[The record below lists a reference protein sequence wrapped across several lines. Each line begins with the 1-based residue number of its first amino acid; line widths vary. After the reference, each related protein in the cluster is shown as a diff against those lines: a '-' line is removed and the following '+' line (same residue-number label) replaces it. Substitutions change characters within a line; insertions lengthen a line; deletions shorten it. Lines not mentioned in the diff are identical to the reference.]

1 MGLLT
6 KEQINFLKSQ
16 GIAPAQV
23 FDASMTKSKAD
34 RESKME
40 ALELSFYFGGDACSK
55 GGHTL
60 RTKAGHC
67 IQCDTSRIAY
77 QLRYSASGHVYLAY
91 SQSKRLA
98 KVGFTKNHPQDR
110 AELLRK
116 EQYANASDWDIK
128 KMMRFEKDA
137 GRREFAIHSLLEAHL
152 KPISYE
158 KYKGQMVE
166 CREIFTCDL
175 QLAITALDQVAKP

>member
-1 MGLLT
+1 MASLS
-6 KEQINFLKSQ
+6 KEQIAFLKSQ

-23 FDASMTKSKAD
+23 FDASMTKSKVD

-40 ALELSFYFGGDACSK
+40 ALELSLYFGGAACSK
-55 GGHTL
+55 AGHTL

-67 IQCDTSRIAY
+67 IQCDTSKIAY
-77 QLRYSASGHVYLAY
+77 QLRHSASGYVYLAY
-91 SQSKRLA
+91 SKSKSLA

-110 AELLRK
+110 VEMLRR
-116 EQYANASDWDIK
+116 EQYANAADWDLK
-128 KMMRFEKDA
+128 KSIRYEKDA
-137 GRREFAIHSLLEAHL
+137 GRKEFAIHSLLEEHL

-166 CREIFTCDL
+166 CKEVFTCDL
-175 QLAITALDQVAKP
+175 LLATKAFDQATKP

>member
-1 MGLLT
+1 MALLT
-6 KEQINFLKSQ
+6 KEQISFLKCQ
-16 GIAPAQV
+16 GIAPAQI

-40 ALELSFYFGGDACSK
+40 ALELSFYYGGAACSK

-67 IQCDTSRIAY
+67 IQCDTSKIAY
-77 QLRYSASGHVYLAY
+77 QLRHSASGHVYLAY
-91 SQSKRLA
+91 SPSKKLS

-110 AELLRK
+110 AELLRQ

-128 KMMRFEKDA
+128 KMAKFEKDA
-137 GRREFAIHSLLEAHL
+137 GKIEFAIHSLLEAHL
-152 KPISYE
+152 KPVLYE
-158 KYKGQMVE
+158 KYKGKMVE
-166 CREIFTCDL
+166 CREVFACDL
-175 QLAITALDQVAKP
+175 QLAIKAFEQIAKR